1 KRCVVERG
9 DIQLSKTQ
17 TTWELEY
24 LTNLFFALVVDS
36 AAYVLSFLFRLLM
49 SLRPMLISYY
59 LCLPTCVVLRYVF
72 FYLGNYY
79 RRDPRE
85 RSGLAAS
92 PITRC
97 NLFGLILYEKGNE
110 ELRLRMKVKVHE
122 SDMTAKAFHEY
133 AAQF

>member
-92 PITRC
+92 PITV
-97 NLFGLILYEKGNE
+97 
-110 ELRLRMKVKVHE
+110 RMKVKVHE